1 MVSLSTEYTDAF
13 ITGDRL
19 ESFETVPSSD
29 AFFFPSSDELFLYR
43 YVTIQ
48 HSDSTWLPMNT

>member
-19 ESFETVPSSD
+19 KSVETYPSSD
-29 AFFFPSSDELFLYR
+29 AFFFPSPDELYL
-43 YVTIQ
+43 
-48 HSDSTWLPMNT
+48 

>member
-19 ESFETVPSSD
+19 KSFETYPSSD
-29 AFFFPSSDELFLYR
+29 AFVFRSSDDFFLYR
-43 YVTIQ
+43 
-48 HSDSTWLPMNT
+48 

>member
-19 ESFETVPSSD
+19 KSVETFPSSD
-29 AFFFPSSDELFLYR
+29 AFFYPLSDELFLYR
-43 YVTIQ
+43 ISHYLTF
-48 HSDSTWLPMNT
+48 

>member
-1 MVSLSTEYTDAF
+1 MVSLSTEYTDAV

-19 ESFETVPSSD
+19 KSVETFPSSD

-43 YVTIQ
+43 
-48 HSDSTWLPMNT
+48 